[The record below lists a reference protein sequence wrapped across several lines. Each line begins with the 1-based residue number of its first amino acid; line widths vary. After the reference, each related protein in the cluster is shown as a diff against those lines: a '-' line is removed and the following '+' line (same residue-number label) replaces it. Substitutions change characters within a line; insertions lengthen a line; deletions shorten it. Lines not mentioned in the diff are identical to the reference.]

1 MKKFTKIM
9 SVLMVLAMVL
19 GMAACGAKTDST
31 ATTAAPA
38 ETTAAPTETTA
49 APVEAVEVPG
59 ADATDDELYDY
70 VLGDYY
76 EAYMKALDSMDMSE
90 RYALEAIAEAKLL
103 QIGRAS
109 CRERV

>member
-59 ADATDDELYDY
+59 ADATDDE
-70 VLGDYY
+70 
-76 EAYMKALDSMDMSE
+76 
-90 RYALEAIAEAKLL
+90 
-103 QIGRAS
+103 IGRAH
-109 CRERV
+109 V